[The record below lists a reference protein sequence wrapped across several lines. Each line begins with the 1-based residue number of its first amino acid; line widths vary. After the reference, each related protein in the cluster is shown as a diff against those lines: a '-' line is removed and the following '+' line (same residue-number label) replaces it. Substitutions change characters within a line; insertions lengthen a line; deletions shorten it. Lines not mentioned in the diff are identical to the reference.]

1 MTINQSVSSE
11 FHNMKLKTRVCND
24 QLRKQKNKK
33 KKTVLFYQIFK
44 INFSRKKSQNK
55 IKSQRKQ

>member
-33 KKTVLFYQIFK
+33 KKDRFILS
-44 INFSRKKSQNK
+44 NFQN
-55 IKSQRKQ
+55 QF

>member
-33 KKTVLFYQIFK
+33 KRPFYFIK
-44 INFSRKKSQNK
+44 FSKS
-55 IKSQRKQ
+55 I